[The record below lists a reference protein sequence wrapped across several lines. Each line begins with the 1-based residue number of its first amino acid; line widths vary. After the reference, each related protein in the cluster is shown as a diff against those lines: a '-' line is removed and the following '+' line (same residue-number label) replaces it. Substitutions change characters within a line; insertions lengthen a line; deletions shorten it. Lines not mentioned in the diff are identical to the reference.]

1 MADGPGEDLDALVRR
16 VDPDRW
22 LSSRFIPDAETRADV
37 VALYAFDYELRRA
50 VEATT
55 NPIMAE
61 IRLTWWGEALDEIYA
76 GGQVRRHPVVEALAQ
91 AAARRDVPRRLLD
104 QAIEARLARAPD
116 GSVAEAAA
124 GALDPEVDVAAV
136 RVLGAAWER
145 QAADA
150 AVRAAARRVSA
161 AAFPSVAPVALI
173 GGPRP
178 ELARKMRLTWAVL
191 RGRV

>member
-1 MADGPGEDLDALVRR
+1 MTPGGEDLDALVRR

-22 LSSRFIPDAETRADV
+22 LSSRFITDAEKRADV

-55 NPIMAE
+55 SPIMAE

-76 GGQVRRHPVVEALAQ
+76 GGPVRRHPVTEALEGAV
-91 AAARRDVPRRLLD
+91 ARGDIPRELLD
-104 QAIEARLARAPD
+104 RAVEARLDRAQ
-116 GSVAEAAA
+116 GGYTAEAAA
-124 GALDPEVDVAAV
+124 RVLDAQVDGAAV

-145 QAADA
+145 QAVEASE
-150 AVRAAARRVSA
+150 RAAALRVSA
-161 AAFPSVAPVALI
+161 AAFPAVAHVALVGR
-173 GGPRP
+173 GGS
-178 ELARKMRLTWAVL
+178 ELARRVRLTWAVL